1 MKYSL
6 CNFFHKKKGALAPV
20 IDIYIN
26 DITKDINIDT
36 NTIFDVTIIALDK
49 AFINSSNKYIFYQLL
64 YLNYYLSRR
73 FYSGS
78 INIKGI
84 NTL

>member
-1 MKYSL
+1 M
-6 CNFFHKKKGALAPV
+6 

-49 AFINSSNKYIFYQLL
+49 AFINSFNKYIFTNSFTWIIIYQ
-64 YLNYYLSRR
+64 
-73 FYSGS
+73 GE
-78 INIKGI
+78 IIQ
-84 NTL
+84 TL